1 MIELQFPDGASR
13 EYPAGSTG
21 REVAASISPSLA
33 KRSMLIRLDGA
44 LMDLDQRRYLPDD
57 VLAKADRATMQL
69 SLEMRSPF
77 LSRDLAE
84 FSAGIPAE
92 LHASDG
98 GKAVLRAV
106 AREMPGIEGASRAK
120 TAFRVPLAEWL
131 RGPLASLVNDVSA
144 EGRLVRDGW
153 LDGGELRRL
162 TAAHQSGEAD
172 HASAI
177 WTVLAAELCLSA

>member
-1 MIELQFPDGASR
+1 VTLNTKGDNAALFRRNIVKP
-13 EYPAGSTG
+13 
-21 REVAASISPSLA
+21 REVVACARRVA
-33 KRSMLIRLDGA
+33 DKKRGGWYR
-44 LMDLDQRRYLPDD
+44 LDQRRYLPDD

-77 LSRDLAE
+77 LSRELAE

-92 LHASDG
+92 LHASNG

-106 AREMPGIEGASRAK
+106 SHGMPGMGRKSRAK

-131 RGPLASLVNDVSA
+131 RGPLAPLVDQLPA
-144 EGRLVRDGW
+144 DGRLVRDGW
-153 LDGGELRRL
+153 IEGAELRRL
-162 TAAHQSGEAD
+162 TAAHQSGEAN

-177 WTVLAAELCLSA
+177 WTVLAADLCL